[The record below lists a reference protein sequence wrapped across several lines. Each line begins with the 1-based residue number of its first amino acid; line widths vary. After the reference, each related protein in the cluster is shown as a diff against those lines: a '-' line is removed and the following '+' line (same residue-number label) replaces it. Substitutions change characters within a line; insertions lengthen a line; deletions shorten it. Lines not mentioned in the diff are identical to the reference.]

1 MKQLIILLV
10 ISIGLFSCTAPSDNL
25 EKENLEIVK
34 KYMNAVETNDV
45 EAMSALLAD
54 DYKGYGPSVN
64 DSTTKEEAINNW
76 KQNIANLY
84 ESVKYSRYQNVAIK
98 VPEGEEAK
106 PGQWVSNWAQVT
118 IKYKDGRGPV
128 EVWLNAV
135 YKLENGKIT
144 LSRTAYNEADVLR
157 QLGYEFIPPA
167 K

>member
-1 MKQLIILLV
+1 M
-10 ISIGLFSCTAPSDNL
+10 GLFACSSPSDKI
-25 EKENLEIVK
+25 EKENLEVVK
-34 KYMNAVETNDV
+34 KYMNAVETNNI
-45 EAMSALLAD
+45 EEMSALLAD
-54 DYKGYGPSVN
+54 NYKGYGPSVN

-106 PGQWVSNWAQVT
+106 AGQWVSNWAQVT

-144 LSRTAYNEADVLR
+144 LSRTTYNEADVLR
-157 QLGYEFIPPA
+157 QLGYEFLPPA

>member
-1 MKQLIILLV
+1 MKKLIILVV
-10 ISIGLFSCTAPSDNL
+10 ISIGLFSCTDPSDKL

-76 KQNIANLY
+76 KQNITTLY
-84 ESVKYSRYQNVAIK
+84 ESVKYSRYENVALKIPK
-98 VPEGEEAK
+98 GEQAKEGD
-106 PGQWVSNWAQVT
+106 WVSNWALVT

-135 YKLENGKIT
+135 YKIENGKIA

-157 QLGYEFIPPA
+157 QLGYEFIPPV

>member
-1 MKQLIILLV
+1 MKQLIIVV
-10 ISIGLFSCTAPSDNL
+10 ITMGLFACTAPSDKI
-25 EKENLEIVK
+25 EKENLEVVK
-34 KYMNAVETNDV
+34 KYMNAVETNNV
-45 EAMSALLAD
+45 EEMSALLAD
-54 DYKGYGPSVN
+54 NYKGYGPSVN
-64 DSTTKEEAINNW
+64 DSTTKEEAIKNW

-106 PGQWVSNWAQVT
+106 SGQWVSNWAQVT

-135 YKLENGKIT
+135 YKLEDGKIT